1 MSLIMSSI
9 IGESSGGSGACID
22 ISTRPN
28 RLNYKEG
35 ERLDL
40 TGMVV
45 ELYEKGKEPVRIEG
59 YDTIPSDGAVLTKN
73 DDVVVIKYKKDG
85 ALFKTMLPIDIIY
98 PVGIEVTAL
107 DKKIY
112 KPDEGVDLAGLRVV
126 INYNDNTSELIDNNE
141 GVTTNPSKGVEIR
154 DNKSIEFS
162 YVINGK
168 TYKTLYRIED
178 YYEKDYDKSISQTW
192 QRYLCTFAN
201 GTQDDIA
208 AMLNAARSGYF
219 KMSDYWKIGD
229 TKDHNYSFN
238 VGDSIST
245 RRGGNEYDSYSGSI
259 KLMIIDFKL
268 PKSSKSRDQY
278 NEAVI
283 ITYKNAPM
291 YMGGITDLIGGLST
305 LGSITSN
312 NTINF
317 STVWSSYNNKYCCNN
332 MPQSY
337 NGYNLIYLI
346 YRCMEYSFQSVL
358 NNYLVNIKDSIN
370 VPVIK
375 FESAAITQI
384 TSGWTSGFHVKATI
398 TGQTEAEF
406 IPYGY
411 ANETNAINTRFSLIR
426 KEHVFGD
433 DAFTYF
439 KTSSNRVYYDAKTN
453 QPQDWFLLYNIDL
466 SDKIG
471 TSFSYTTE
479 SRSANNKMEY
489 NIKYDRNQIPMYLRA
504 EYISASGELETYT
517 DHILSAPFPNTT
529 WRYGKQIHIRPY
541 IALA

>member
-141 GVTTNPSKGVEIR
+141 GITTNPSKGIEIR

-168 TYKTLYRIED
+168 TYKTLYRVED

-219 KMSDYWKIGD
+219 KISDYWKIGD
-229 TKDHNYSFN
+229 TRDLDYNFN
-238 VGDSIST
+238 VGSEYYT
-245 RRGGNEYDSYSGSI
+245 RRNDRRDIRYDTYTGSI
-259 KLMIIDFKL
+259 KLVIIDFKL
-268 PKSSKSRDQY
+268 PKSSKNKDKY
-278 NEAVI
+278 NEVVV
-283 ITYKNAPM
+283 ITYKNAPT
-291 YMGGITDLIGGLST
+291 YVVNLKDLFGNINNGLAITYSG
-305 LGSITSN
+305 
-312 NTINF
+312 TINF
-317 STVWSSYNNKYCCNN
+317 SPVWASDGTRYTCYNTSPAYGVRPVYHVYKCIDNFMNTAAYIK
-332 MPQSY
+332 
-337 NGYNLIYLI
+337 
-346 YRCMEYSFQSVL
+346 
-358 NNYLVNIKDSIN
+358 YLVDIKDSIHI
-370 VPVIK
+370 PVIT
-375 FESAAITQI
+375 FESTQLTQL
-384 TSGWTSGFHVKATI
+384 TSGWTSGQHVNATI
-398 TGQTEAEF
+398 TKQVETEF
-406 IPYGY
+406 LGLYVSNT
-411 ANETNAINTRFSLIR
+411 NEAGVPCKFSLIR

-433 DAFTYF
+433 DAFVYF
-439 KTSSNRVYYDAKTN
+439 KTSSNRIYYDANTN
-453 QPQDWFLLYNIDL
+453 QPQDWFLLYNLDL

-471 TSFSYTTE
+471 TSFGYTAE
-479 SRSANNKMEY
+479 SRYVDSKNEY

-504 EYISASGELETYT
+504 EYVNTSGELETYT
-517 DHILSAPFPNTT
+517 DHILSTIKRDA
-529 WRYGKQIHIRPY
+529 HIRPY

>member
-9 IGESSGGSGACID
+9 IGESSGESSSCID

-112 KPDEGVDLAGLRVV
+112 KPDEGVDLAGLKVV
-126 INYNDNTSELIDNNE
+126 INYNDNTSELINNNE
-141 GVTTNPSKGVEIR
+141 GITTNPSKGIEIR

-201 GTQDDIA
+201 GDIDNIK

-219 KMSDYWKIGD
+219 KMDDYWK
-229 TKDHNYSFN
+229 
-238 VGDSIST
+238 VGDI
-245 RRGGNEYDSYSGSI
+245 RDGGIAERECLVILG
-259 KLMIIDFKL
+259 FKL
-268 PKSSKSRDQY
+268 PKTSRIY
-278 NEAVI
+278 NKYNQIVI
-283 ITYKNAPM
+283 IGIKNYYRTSVYEMKIWPRE
-291 YMGGITDLIGGLST
+291 I
-305 LGSITSN
+305 LGTTALCYSGANYSAKISNQTITSHNAFDYFGSSRN
-312 NTINF
+312 NFNGLIVNSEESSTYAREFYPIAINPQDEI
-317 STVWSSYNNKYCCNN
+317 N
-332 MPQSY
+332 MPTCKIEEINKDENTALRKY
-337 NGYNLIYLI
+337 K
-346 YRCMEYSFQSVL
+346 YRLTFTGQ
-358 NNYLVNIKDSIN
+358 IKDYLRYMDCIGMSFLKKEN
-370 VPVIK
+370 VI
-375 FESAAITQI
+375 
-384 TSGWTSGFHVKATI
+384 
-398 TGQTEAEF
+398 
-406 IPYGY
+406 
-411 ANETNAINTRFSLIR
+411 
-426 KEHVFGD
+426 GD
-433 DAFTYF
+433 DAYPYF
-439 KTSSNRVYYDAKTN
+439 KTISNRSLYYPPTKKNIPWVFAYDKDFTDRIGQSFEYEVIKDYRDNSKPVYTVNYLN
-453 QPQDWFLLYNIDL
+453 GFNPEFLYGDYID
-466 SDKIG
+466 
-471 TSFSYTTE
+471 E
-479 SRSANNKMEY
+479 NNVVK
-489 NIKYDRNQIPMYLRA
+489 KDTQFFH
-504 EYISASGELETYT
+504 G
-517 DHILSAPFPNTT
+517 FNTT
-529 WRYGKQIHIRPY
+529 DNPLIDMPLRLYFAI
-541 IALA
+541 

>member
-9 IGESSGGSGACID
+9 IGESSGGSSSCID

-73 DDVVVIKYKKDG
+73 DDVVIIKYKKDG
-85 ALFKTMLPIDIIY
+85 ALFKTILPIDIIY

-141 GVTTNPSKGVEIR
+141 GITTNPSKGVEIG

-229 TKDHNYSFN
+229 TRDHDYNFN
-238 VGDSIST
+238 VGSEYYTRSND
-245 RRGGNEYDSYSGSI
+245 RRGTRYDTYTGSI
-259 KLMIIDFKL
+259 KLVIIDFKL
-268 PKSSKSRDQY
+268 PKSSKNKDKY
-278 NEAVI
+278 NEVVV
-283 ITYKNAPM
+283 ITYKTAPT
-291 YMGGITDLIGGLST
+291 YVVNLKDLFGNINGGLA
-305 LGSITSN
+305 ITYSG
-312 NTINF
+312 TINF
-317 STVWSSYNNKYCCNN
+317 SPVWAFNNSYNIYTCNN
-332 MPQSY
+332 SSPAYGVRPVYYMHK
-337 NGYNLIYLI
+337 
-346 YRCMEYSFQSVL
+346 CMDNFMNTAPYIK
-358 NNYLVNIKDSIN
+358 YLVNIKDPIHI
-370 VPVIK
+370 PVVT
-375 FESAAITQI
+375 FESTPLTQL
-384 TSGWTSGFHVKATI
+384 TSGWTSGCHVNATI
-398 TGQTEAEF
+398 TKQVETEF
-406 IPYGY
+406 LGLYVSN
-411 ANETNAINTRFSLIR
+411 ANEASIASKFSLIR

-433 DAFTYF
+433 DAFVYF
-439 KTSSNRVYYDAKTN
+439 KTSSNRIYYDANTN
-453 QPQDWFLLYNIDL
+453 QPQDWFLLYNLDL

-471 TSFSYTTE
+471 TSFGYTAE
-479 SRSANNKMEY
+479 NRYVDGKNEY
-489 NIKYDRNQIPMYLRA
+489 NIRYDRNQIPMYLSA
-504 EYISASGELETYT
+504 EYVNTNGELETYT
-517 DHILSAPFPNTT
+517 DHILSTITRDA
-529 WRYGKQIHIRPY
+529 HIRPY